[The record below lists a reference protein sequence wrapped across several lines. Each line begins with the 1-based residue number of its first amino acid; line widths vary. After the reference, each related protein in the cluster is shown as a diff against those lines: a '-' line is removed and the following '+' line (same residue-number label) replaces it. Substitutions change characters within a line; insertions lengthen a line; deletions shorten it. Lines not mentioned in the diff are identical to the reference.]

1 MDILI
6 SVIMLIIFLTLAILV
21 KLRKIPPISTEYLTS
36 QKDMKIEIKNS
47 IKEINFIASVF
58 FASAIIFLLIT
69 LMIIFKEANYLKY
82 IAYASIALL
91 LIYVFYK
98 NILSEIEKAKKN
110 NWFDVNTQN
119 ILLKY
124 YTFWLGILFSSNKSI
139 YINWFIYLIWRLYA
153 KLLYRINLNWY
164 FSGRTYLNNCL
175 YI

>member
-36 QKDMKIEIKNS
+36 QKDMKIEIKNN

-110 NWFDVNTQN
+110 NWFDVKTH
-119 ILLKY
+119 K
-124 YTFWLGILFSSNKSI
+124 I
-139 YINWFIYLIWRLYA
+139 Y
-153 KLLYRINLNWY
+153 
-164 FSGRTYLNNCL
+164 C
-175 YI
+175 